1 MKLNVIDLFAGC
13 GGLMDGFLQ
22 SGKFKTLAA
31 VDWEAA
37 PVNTLM
43 RRMEQKWKYDVA
55 EKRVFHFDIQRT
67 HELLFGFD
75 DPHYGTGKG
84 LVELVGDNEVDL
96 VIGGPPCQAYSI
108 AGRVQDEFG
117 MQNDYRNYLFE
128 SYLKVVDCFKPKAFV
143 FENVEGIL
151 SAKPGG
157 IPIIDRIRVAF
168 NEVGYDIVEDLRKTS
183 LLDTSY
189 FGIPQRRKRVILFAV
204 KKDRKGKS
212 VIDEFYSSIEEYKT
226 PLPTTSKLAF
236 EGLPKLYPSKDD
248 DLKKNSHFI
257 KLNGSSEALNHQP
270 RFHNKRDIEIFGLI
284 AEDIQ
289 AGTNK
294 YETVKSLIDLYK
306 EKTGKS
312 SKFHKYH
319 VIREDK
325 PSNTIPAHLH
335 KDGLRHIHPDPK
347 QARSITVREA
357 ARLQS
362 FDDDFEFLG
371 GRGDQYKM
379 VGNAVPPKFAKLIA
393 EVIFKIL
400 S

>member
-22 SGKFKTLAA
+22 SGKYKTLAA

-37 PVNTLM
+37 PINTLI
-43 RRMEQKWKYDVA
+43 RRMERKWKYNVSD
-55 EKRVFHFDIQRT
+55 KRVFQFDIQRT
-67 HELLFGFD
+67 NELLFGFD
-75 DPHYGTGKG
+75 DPLYGTGKG
-84 LVELVGDNEVDL
+84 LVELVGNHEVDL

-128 SYLKVVDCFKPKAFV
+128 SYLKVVDHFKPKAFV

-157 IPIIDRIRVAF
+157 ISIVDRMREAF
-168 NEVGYDIVEDLRKTS
+168 NKIGYEIAEDLRKDT
-183 LLDTSY
+183 LLDTSFY
-189 FGIPQRRKRVILFAV
+189 GIPQRRKRVILFAV
-204 KKDRKGKS
+204 KKDWKNKS
-212 VIDEFYSSIEEYKT
+212 VIDDFYSSIDALKM
-226 PLPTTSKLAF
+226 PLPTTSKQAF
-236 EGLPKLYPSKDD
+236 EGLPEIYPIKNGE
-248 DLKKNSHFI
+248 LKRKSHSA
-257 KLNGSSEALNHQP
+257 KLNGSSEVLNHQA

-284 AEDIQ
+284 AEDVKL
-289 AGTNK
+289 GTNK
-294 YETVKSLIDLYK
+294 YGTVQSLINLYK

-335 KDGLRHIHPDPK
+335 KDGLRHIHPDPL
-347 QARSITVREA
+347 QARTITVREA
-357 ARLQS
+357 ARLQT

-371 GRGDQYKM
+371 GQGDQYKM
-379 VGNAVPPKFAKLIA
+379 VGNAVPPKFSKLIA
-393 EVIFKIL
+393 EKIWEIIK
-400 S
+400 